1 MRLAPTIPRLGRTA
15 KQHRKMSIVSSLG
28 LFELLVLPP
37 LIFIVSGLS
46 LYNFKNLLLFVEDVA
61 TQTQTNGLLKQAKPM
76 ARNAHK
82 FFHYL
87 FGQAKNFSWTFT
99 DVLLVGVILVLCAVL
114 NTQLRMLNKRKK
126 TKIA

>member
-1 MRLAPTIPRLGRTA
+1 
-15 KQHRKMSIVSSLG
+15 MSIVSSLG

-37 LIFIVSGLS
+37 VIFIVSGLS
-46 LYNFKNLLLFVEDVA
+46 LYNFKNLLLFVENVA
-61 TQTQTNGLLKQAKPM
+61 TQAQTNGLLKQAKPL
-76 ARNAHK
+76 ARNATK
-82 FFHYL
+82 FFHHL
-87 FGQAKNFSWTFT
+87 FGQAKNFTWTFT